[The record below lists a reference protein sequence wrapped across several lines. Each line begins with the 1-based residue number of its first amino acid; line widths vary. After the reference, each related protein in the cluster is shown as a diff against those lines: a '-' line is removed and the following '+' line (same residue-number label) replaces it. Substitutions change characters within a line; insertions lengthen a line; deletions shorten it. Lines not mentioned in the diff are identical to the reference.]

1 MNLMPLLTTPDA
13 ARAFVDELDQLI
25 TLDDP
30 RFGSFGLHELES
42 YYAKF
47 QRLVDGFDVKIE
59 AINSIEQ
66 EKCRVEEM
74 ELHLLGKERTIRL
87 PVAIVYD
94 QTGEGLHIRLYY
106 SNGPIDQ
113 THKERTILA
122 ANHELTF
129 PEPVAN
135 YQKAFAKGDLD
146 ATLAMFEPTAT
157 IQEPG
162 GGIYGHSSDRSLKD
176 FYTFIYSFG
185 GGIGLEFC
193 NAITNDKSCAIE
205 YNCVKVGNN
214 NYPPQAGVGI
224 YNYRENKLTGTRIY
238 DDFVPSH

>member
-1 MNLMPLLTTPDA
+1 MNLMSLLTTPDA
-13 ARAFVDELDQLI
+13 ARAFVNELIQVI

-30 RFGSFGLHELES
+30 RFGSFGLNELES
-42 YYAKF
+42 YYLQF
-47 QRLVDGFDVKIE
+47 QRVVDGFDVKVE
-59 AINSIEQ
+59 EINSIEQ
-66 EKCRVEEM
+66 KNCRVEEI
-74 ELHLLGKERTIRL
+74 ELHLLGQKRTIRL
-87 PVAIVYD
+87 PVAIVDHQTD
-94 QTGEGLHIRLYY
+94 QGLHIRSYY

-113 THKERTILA
+113 THQERSILA
-122 ANHELTF
+122 ANHGMTF

-135 YQKAFAKGDLD
+135 YQKAFAEGDLD

-162 GGIYGHSSDRSLKD
+162 GGIFGHSSDRSLKD

-224 YNYRENKLTGTRIY
+224 YNYRGHKLTGTRIY